1 MSCIIAYCRYCGYKT
16 DTLKVYDMG
25 QVTVYMYSDEDFH
38 IKYGGFEIEY
48 DLLLRENG
56 NLYS

>member
-1 MSCIIAYCRYCGYKT
+1 MYYRYCGYKT